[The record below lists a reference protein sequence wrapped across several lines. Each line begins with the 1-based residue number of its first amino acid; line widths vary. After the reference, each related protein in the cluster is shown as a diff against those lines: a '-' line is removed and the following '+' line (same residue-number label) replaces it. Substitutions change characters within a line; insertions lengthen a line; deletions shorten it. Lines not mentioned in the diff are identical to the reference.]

1 MRRAAAAK
9 ADAGALPGWDL
20 SDLYPGPRSDEVR
33 RDLEQA
39 AAAAEALHEEFA
51 GRVGDLDGEILADLI
66 ARYEAIKETLE
77 RLTSYAYLVY
87 CTAMDDA
94 ETAQFFQ
101 TVREETTATES
112 RLLFLTLELNRIEED
127 ALADKL
133 KAPALARYAPWVR
146 DVRAFRPFQLSDEVE
161 RLLLEKQVAGRAAW
175 MRLFDETMAALR
187 FSVRGEALGSAE
199 ALNLLS
205 DKDREVRKEA
215 AQALGTVLG
224 ENVRTFAL
232 ITNTLAKDKEIE
244 DQWRGFE
251 RPISARNLGN
261 RVEDEVVDALI
272 AAVEAAAPR
281 LAHRYYA
288 LKARWMGVDRLDYWD
303 RNAPLPEDDDRT
315 VGWDEAISTVLA
327 AYRAFSPELA
337 GIGRRFFDNDWI
349 DVPVRN
355 GKSPGAFAHPTVP
368 GAHPYLLLNY
378 QGKARDV
385 MILAHELGHGVHQV
399 LAGGQGLL
407 LAETPL
413 TLAETASVFGEQLTF
428 RALLDGESEP
438 ERRRVMLAGKVEDML
453 NTVVRQVAFCAF
465 ERRVHEERRA
475 GELTPE
481 RLSEHWLA
489 VQSESLGPALRFH
502 DEYRFYWAYIPH
514 FIHAPFYVYAYA
526 FGECLVNALYA
537 VYRAEPA
544 GFEQKYLDML
554 RAGGSLRHR
563 ELLAPF
569 GLDASD
575 PAFWSRGL
583 DVIAGFV
590 DEPGGG
596 ALARKLNPFGE
607 PDREPGAALDGG
619 AERLVAGRPLRP
631 VGEAGLA
638 VPGLVGA
645 ELLKRLAQVGLVLA
659 EFLGLRRVMLL
670 DHFLD
675 RDGARHRRPLA
686 EQRARRTQRIA
697 CDVPDRGECGRP
709 HPALDQQR
717 VEGIQM
723 RLLRLGHFADR
734 GRGAAAAE
742 HRELAVVD
750 PLGAVLAGVIHA
762 DHAGDRLL
770 WRGVA
775 GEPVLARD
783 RGPRLFAL
791 LFVVHVRALH
801 DRATP

>member
-9 ADAGALPGWDL
+9 ADVGALPGWDL
-20 SDLYPGPRSDEVR
+20 SDLYPGPGSDEVR

-112 RLLFLTLELNRIEED
+112 RLLFLTLELNRIEDD
-127 ALADKL
+127 ALEDKL

-146 DVRAFRPFQLSDEVE
+146 DVRAFRRFQLSDEVE

-187 FSVRGEALGSAE
+187 FPVRGEALGSAE

-205 DKDREVRKEA
+205 DKDRDVRREA

-337 GIGRRFFDNDWI
+337 GIGQRFFENDWI

-475 GELTPE
+475 GELTPD

-569 GLDASD
+569 GLDASE

-590 DEPGGG
+590 DE
-596 ALARKLNPFGE
+596 LE
-607 PDREPGAALDGG
+607 AAL
-619 AERLVAGRPLRP
+619 
-631 VGEAGLA
+631 
-638 VPGLVGA
+638 
-645 ELLKRLAQVGLVLA
+645 
-659 EFLGLRRVMLL
+659 
-670 DHFLD
+670 
-675 RDGARHRRPLA
+675 
-686 EQRARRTQRIA
+686 
-697 CDVPDRGECGRP
+697 
-709 HPALDQQR
+709 
-717 VEGIQM
+717 
-723 RLLRLGHFADR
+723 
-734 GRGAAAAE
+734 
-742 HRELAVVD
+742 
-750 PLGAVLAGVIHA
+750 
-762 DHAGDRLL
+762 
-770 WRGVA
+770 
-775 GEPVLARD
+775 
-783 RGPRLFAL
+783 
-791 LFVVHVRALH
+791 
-801 DRATP
+801 

>member
-33 RDLEQA
+33 RDLEQT

-51 GRVGDLDGEILADLI
+51 GRVGGLDGEILADLI
-66 ARYEAIKETLE
+66 ARYEAVKETLE

-112 RLLFLTLELNRIEED
+112 RLLFLTLELNRIEDD

-133 KAPALARYAPWVR
+133 KAPGLARYAPWVR

-187 FSVRGEALGSAE
+187 FSVRGEALSSAK

-205 DKDREVRKEA
+205 DKDREVRREA

-337 GIGRRFFDNDWI
+337 GIGQRFFENDWI

-475 GELTPE
+475 GELTPD

-544 GFEQKYLDML
+544 GFEEKYLDML

-569 GLDASD
+569 GLDASE

-590 DEPGGG
+590 DE
-596 ALARKLNPFGE
+596 LE
-607 PDREPGAALDGG
+607 AAL
-619 AERLVAGRPLRP
+619 
-631 VGEAGLA
+631 
-638 VPGLVGA
+638 
-645 ELLKRLAQVGLVLA
+645 
-659 EFLGLRRVMLL
+659 
-670 DHFLD
+670 
-675 RDGARHRRPLA
+675 
-686 EQRARRTQRIA
+686 
-697 CDVPDRGECGRP
+697 
-709 HPALDQQR
+709 
-717 VEGIQM
+717 
-723 RLLRLGHFADR
+723 
-734 GRGAAAAE
+734 
-742 HRELAVVD
+742 
-750 PLGAVLAGVIHA
+750 
-762 DHAGDRLL
+762 
-770 WRGVA
+770 
-775 GEPVLARD
+775 
-783 RGPRLFAL
+783 
-791 LFVVHVRALH
+791 
-801 DRATP
+801 